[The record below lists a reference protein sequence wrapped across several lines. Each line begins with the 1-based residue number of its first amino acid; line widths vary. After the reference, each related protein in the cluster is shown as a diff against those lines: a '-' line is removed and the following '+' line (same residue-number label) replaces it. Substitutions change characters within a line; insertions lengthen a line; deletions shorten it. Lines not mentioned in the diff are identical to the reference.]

1 MTKAPHLRKTK
12 EVAENSQPVAGKALA
27 VTVIINT
34 LQRHFGDSAIFCMV
48 ANKMLTVVLWL
59 INSFRFISIVYRTCS
74 PAATLTASVP
84 SY

>member
-1 MTKAPHLRKTK
+1 MTKPPHLTKTK
-12 EVAENSQPVAGKALA
+12 EVAEDSRPVAGKALA
-27 VTVIINT
+27 VTAIITT
-34 LQRHFGDSAIFCMV
+34 LQRHFGDSAIFCTV

-74 PAATLTASVP
+74 PAETLTASVP